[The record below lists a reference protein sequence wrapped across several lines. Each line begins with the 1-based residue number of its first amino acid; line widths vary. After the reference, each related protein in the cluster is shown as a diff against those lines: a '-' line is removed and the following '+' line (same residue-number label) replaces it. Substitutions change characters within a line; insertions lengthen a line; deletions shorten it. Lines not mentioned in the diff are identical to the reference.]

1 MPRSALARGQS
12 APRAHAWIAAAAP
25 PTREAALTRSAAPR
39 AASLCPPA
47 ARALTPGFLLSAG
60 NHGMPPAAKT
70 SRRTAAAAA
79 AAATPKGSPRA
90 GTPVGPDPMDEVPPL
105 DGQDPPRPQ
114 GAAVQQE
121 ERAEPASAEV
131 SEFFKYFLMSFKTA
145 TRRTYN
151 LAAALDR
158 DAVENCRAG
167 PRRRAPERSE
177 AAHRGLRHPLPRAP
191 RLEGAHDG

>member
-1 MPRSALARGQS
+1 
-12 APRAHAWIAAAAP
+12 
-25 PTREAALTRSAAPR
+25 
-39 AASLCPPA
+39 
-47 ARALTPGFLLSAG
+47 
-60 NHGMPPAAKT
+60 
-70 SRRTAAAAA
+70 
-79 AAATPKGSPRA
+79 
-90 GTPVGPDPMDEVPPL
+90 MDGVPPL

-177 AAHRGLRHPLPRAP
+177 AAHRGIRHPLPRAP